1 LRKRQINYSIKTVLA
16 LSLLFSCS
24 KDEKKLIH
32 NANKRN
38 PVVNYF
44 LMQGNQFLKKHDF
57 ERALTLADSA
67 ESYDIN
73 KDDVY
78 FFKGRVFSELG
89 RFAKA
94 DKAYKNTININPN
107 YIGAWNNLGNNAF
120 RQQNFSQAVEYYK
133 KELTQNKTSIPFRAL
148 GRAYVELGKTDS
160 ARICF
165 QHSIELNNNYASAYL
180 NLAQLEEDEGNLNK
194 ALQLAS
200 RAYALEPNN
209 VEYQY
214 VYSTVLVQ
222 MDRGK
227 EAIYSLREI
236 IKKWPWHHGAHYNLG
251 RALVQSGQ
259 KIEGQKYL
267 DKAENVRAAQAK
279 IDHLENTIRALP
291 DDPYSYAALAFALR
305 KVGRFNDS
313 MHSYKVALFLD
324 PDNYDIWNNVANLY
338 LLQKDTSKALN
349 TYNYIVEKNPELI
362 DTWLNMGVVYALSNQ
377 KDDAIY
383 AWERVIGYQPNN
395 ISAIKYLNKI
405 KNN

>member
-1 LRKRQINYSIKTVLA
+1 MKINYSIKVGLT
-16 LSLLFSCS
+16 LLIVFSCTS
-24 KDEKKLIH
+24 DKTPINNKYK
-32 NANKRN
+32 KRN
-38 PVVNYF
+38 PMADYF
-44 LMQGNQFLKKHDF
+44 LMEGNKYLKKHDF
-57 ERALTLADSA
+57 KKALALADSA
-67 ESYDIN
+67 ELYAIK

-78 FFKGRVFSELG
+78 FFKGRIYSELG

-94 DKAYKNTININPN
+94 DEAYNNTININPD

-120 RQQNFSQAVEYYK
+120 RQQNFSQAVKFYN
-133 KELTQNKTSIPFRAL
+133 KEIIINKTSIPFRAL

-165 QHSIELNNNYASAYL
+165 QHSIDINNNYASAYL

-194 ALQLAS
+194 ALNHAS

-209 VEYQY
+209 IEYQY
-214 VYSTVLVQ
+214 VYSTILVQ

-236 IKKWPWHHGAHYNLG
+236 IKEWPWHHGAHYNLA
-251 RALVQSGQ
+251 RALIQSGQ
-259 KIEGQKYL
+259 KIEGQQYL
-267 DKAENVRAAQAK
+267 DKSEKIRATQAK

-313 MHSYKVALFLD
+313 MHSYKVALYLD

-338 LLQKDTSKALN
+338 LLQKDTIKALN
-349 TYNYIVEKNPELI
+349 TYNYIVDKNPALI
-362 DTWLNMGVVYALSNQ
+362 DIWLNMGVVYALANQ
-377 KDDAIY
+377 KENAIY
-383 AWERVIGYQPNN
+383 SWERALKYQPENV
-395 ISAIKYLNKI
+395 SAIKYLNKI
-405 KNN
+405 KK

>member
-1 LRKRQINYSIKTVLA
+1 MKINYSIKVGLT
-16 LSLLFSCS
+16 LLIVFSCTS
-24 KDEKKLIH
+24 DKTPINNKYK
-32 NANKRN
+32 KRN
-38 PVVNYF
+38 PMADYF
-44 LMQGNQFLKKHDF
+44 LMEGNKYLKKHDF
-57 ERALTLADSA
+57 KKALALADSA
-67 ESYDIN
+67 ELYAIK

-78 FFKGRVFSELG
+78 FFKGRIYSELG

-94 DKAYKNTININPN
+94 DEAYNNTININPN

-120 RQQNFSQAVEYYK
+120 RQQNFSQAVKYYN
-133 KELTQNKTSIPFRAL
+133 KEIIKNKTSTPFRAL

-165 QHSIELNNNYASAYL
+165 QHSIDINNNYASAYL

-194 ALQLAS
+194 ALNHAS

-209 VEYQY
+209 IEYQY
-214 VYSTVLVQ
+214 VYSTILVQ

-236 IKKWPWHHGAHYNLG
+236 IKEWPWHHGAHYNLA
-251 RALVQSGQ
+251 RALIQSGQ
-259 KIEGQKYL
+259 KIEGQQYL
-267 DKAENVRAAQAK
+267 DKSEKIRATQAK

-313 MHSYKVALFLD
+313 MHSYKVALYLD

-338 LLQKDTSKALN
+338 LLQKDTIKALN
-349 TYNYIVEKNPELI
+349 TYNYIVDKNPALI
-362 DTWLNMGVVYALSNQ
+362 DIWLNMGVVYALANQ
-377 KDDAIY
+377 KENAIY
-383 AWERVIGYQPNN
+383 SWERALKYQPENV
-395 ISAIKYLNKI
+395 SAIKYLNKI
-405 KNN
+405 KK

>member
-1 LRKRQINYSIKTVLA
+1 MKINYSIKVGLT
-16 LSLLFSCS
+16 LLIVFSCTS
-24 KDEKKLIH
+24 DKTPINNKYK
-32 NANKRN
+32 KRN
-38 PVVNYF
+38 PMADYF
-44 LMQGNQFLKKHDF
+44 LMEGNKYLKKHDF
-57 ERALTLADSA
+57 KKALALADSA
-67 ESYDIN
+67 ELYAIK

-78 FFKGRVFSELG
+78 FFKGRIYSELG

-94 DKAYKNTININPN
+94 DEAYNNTININPN

-120 RQQNFSQAVEYYK
+120 RQQKFSQAVKYYN
-133 KELTQNKTSIPFRAL
+133 KEIIKNKTSIPFRAL

-165 QHSIELNNNYASAYL
+165 QHSIDINNNYASAYL

-214 VYSTVLVQ
+214 VYSTILVQ

-236 IKKWPWHHGAHYNLG
+236 IKEWPWHHGAHYNLG
-251 RALVQSGQ
+251 RALIQSGQ
-259 KIEGQKYL
+259 RVEGQQYL
-267 DKAENVRAAQAK
+267 DESEKIRANQAK

-313 MHSYKVALFLD
+313 MHSYKVALYLD

-338 LLQKDTSKALN
+338 LLQKDTIKALD
-349 TYNYIVEKNPELI
+349 TYNYIVDKNPELI
-362 DTWLNMGVVYALSNQ
+362 DIWLNMGVVYALANQ
-377 KDDAIY
+377 KENAIY
-383 AWERVIGYQPNN
+383 SWEQALKYQPDNV
-395 ISAIKYLNKI
+395 SAIKYLNKI

>member
-1 LRKRQINYSIKTVLA
+1 MKINYSIKVGLT
-16 LSLLFSCS
+16 LLIVFSCTS
-24 KDEKKLIH
+24 DKTPINNKYK
-32 NANKRN
+32 KRN
-38 PVVNYF
+38 PMADYF
-44 LMQGNQFLKKHDF
+44 LMEGNKYLKKHDF
-57 ERALTLADSA
+57 KKALALADSA
-67 ESYDIN
+67 ELYAIK

-78 FFKGRVFSELG
+78 FFKGRIYSELG

-94 DKAYKNTININPN
+94 DEAYNNTININPN

-120 RQQNFSQAVEYYK
+120 RQQNFSQAVKFYN
-133 KELTQNKTSIPFRAL
+133 KEIIINKTSIPFRAL

-165 QHSIELNNNYASAYL
+165 QHSIDINNNYASAYL

-194 ALQLAS
+194 ALNHAS

-209 VEYQY
+209 IEYQY
-214 VYSTVLVQ
+214 VYSTILVQ

-236 IKKWPWHHGAHYNLG
+236 IKEWPWHHGAHYNLA
-251 RALVQSGQ
+251 RALIQSGQ

-267 DKAENVRAAQAK
+267 DKSEKIRATQAK

-313 MHSYKVALFLD
+313 MHSYKVALYLD
-324 PDNYDIWNNVANLY
+324 PDNYDICNNVANLY
-338 LLQKDTSKALN
+338 LLQKDTIKALN
-349 TYNYIVEKNPELI
+349 TYNYIVDKNPALI
-362 DTWLNMGVVYALSNQ
+362 DIWLNMGVVYALANQ
-377 KDDAIY
+377 KENAIY
-383 AWERVIGYQPNN
+383 SWERALKYQPENV
-395 ISAIKYLNKI
+395 SAIKYLNKI
-405 KNN
+405 KE

>member
-1 LRKRQINYSIKTVLA
+1 MKINCFMRIGLM
-16 LSLLFSCS
+16 LLIVFSCAND
-24 KDEKKLIH
+24 KTPIKNKYKKRSPM
-32 NANKRN
+32 AD
-38 PVVNYF
+38 YF
-44 LMQGNQFLKKHDF
+44 LMEGNKFLKKHDF
-57 ERALTLADSA
+57 KRALALADSA
-67 ESYDIN
+67 ELYAIK

-78 FFKGRVFSELG
+78 FFKGRIYSELG
-89 RFAKA
+89 RFSKA
-94 DKAYKNTININPN
+94 DQAYNYTININPD

-133 KELTQNKTSIPFRAL
+133 KEIIKNKTSIPFRAL
-148 GRAYVELGKTDS
+148 GRAYVELGKIDS

-165 QHSIELNNNYASAYL
+165 QHSIDINNNYASAYL

-214 VYSTVLVQ
+214 VYSTILVQ

-236 IKKWPWHHGAHYNLG
+236 IKEWPWHHGAHYNLG
-251 RALVQSGQ
+251 RALIQSGQ
-259 KIEGQKYL
+259 KVEGQQYL
-267 DKAENVRAAQAK
+267 DESEKIRANQAK

-313 MHSYKVALFLD
+313 MHSYKVALYLD

-338 LLQKDTSKALN
+338 LLQKDTIKALD
-349 TYNYIVEKNPELI
+349 TYNYIVDKNPELI
-362 DTWLNMGVVYALSNQ
+362 DIWLNMGVVYALANQ
-377 KDDAIY
+377 KENAIY
-383 AWERVIGYQPNN
+383 SWERALKYQPDN

>member
-1 LRKRQINYSIKTVLA
+1 MKINCFMRIGLM
-16 LSLLFSCS
+16 LLIVFSCAND
-24 KDEKKLIH
+24 KTPIKNKYKKRSPM
-32 NANKRN
+32 AD
-38 PVVNYF
+38 YF
-44 LMQGNQFLKKHDF
+44 LMEGNKFLKKHDF
-57 ERALTLADSA
+57 KRALALADSA
-67 ESYDIN
+67 ELYAIK

-78 FFKGRVFSELG
+78 FFKGRLYSELG

-94 DKAYKNTININPN
+94 DEAYNNTININPN

-120 RQQNFSQAVEYYK
+120 RQQNFSQAVKYYN
-133 KELTQNKTSIPFRAL
+133 KEIIKNKTSTPFRAL

-165 QHSIELNNNYASAYL
+165 QHSIDINNNYASAYL

-214 VYSTVLVQ
+214 VYSTILVQ

-236 IKKWPWHHGAHYNLG
+236 IKEWPWHHGAHYNLG
-251 RALVQSGQ
+251 RALIQSGQ
-259 KIEGQKYL
+259 KVEGQQYL
-267 DKAENVRAAQAK
+267 DESEKIRANQAK

-313 MHSYKVALFLD
+313 MHSYKVALYLD

-338 LLQKDTSKALN
+338 LLQKDTVKALD
-349 TYNYIVEKNPELI
+349 TYNYIVDKNPELI
-362 DTWLNMGVVYALSNQ
+362 DIWLNMGVVYALANQ
-377 KDDAIY
+377 KENAIY
-383 AWERVIGYQPNN
+383 SWERALKYQPDN

>member
-1 LRKRQINYSIKTVLA
+1 MKINYSIKVGLT
-16 LSLLFSCS
+16 LLIVFSCTS
-24 KDEKKLIH
+24 DKTPINNKYK
-32 NANKRN
+32 KRN
-38 PVVNYF
+38 PMADYF
-44 LMQGNQFLKKHDF
+44 LMEGNKYLKKHDF
-57 ERALTLADSA
+57 KKALALADSA
-67 ESYDIN
+67 ELYAIK

-78 FFKGRVFSELG
+78 FFKGRIYSELG

-94 DKAYKNTININPN
+94 DEAYNNTININPN

-120 RQQNFSQAVEYYK
+120 RQQNFSQAVKYYN
-133 KELTQNKTSIPFRAL
+133 KEIIKNKTSIPFRAL

-165 QHSIELNNNYASAYL
+165 QHSIDINNNYASAYL
-180 NLAQLEEDEGNLNK
+180 NMAQLEEDEGNLNK
-194 ALQLAS
+194 ALNHAS

-209 VEYQY
+209 IEYQY
-214 VYSTVLVQ
+214 VYSTILVQ

-236 IKKWPWHHGAHYNLG
+236 IKEWPWHHGAHYNLA
-251 RALVQSGQ
+251 RALIQSGQ
-259 KIEGQKYL
+259 KIEGQQYL
-267 DKAENVRAAQAK
+267 DESEKIRATQAK

-313 MHSYKVALFLD
+313 MHSYKVALYLD

-338 LLQKDTSKALN
+338 LLQKDTIKALN
-349 TYNYIVEKNPELI
+349 TYNYIVDKNPALI
-362 DTWLNMGVVYALSNQ
+362 DIWLNMGVVYALANQ
-377 KDDAIY
+377 KENAIFS
-383 AWERVIGYQPNN
+383 WERALKYQPDNV
-395 ISAIKYLNKI
+395 SAIKYLNKI

>member
-1 LRKRQINYSIKTVLA
+1 MKINYSIKVGLT
-16 LSLLFSCS
+16 LLIVFSCAS
-24 KDEKKLIH
+24 DKTPINNKYK
-32 NANKRN
+32 KRN
-38 PVVNYF
+38 PMADYF
-44 LMQGNQFLKKHDF
+44 LMEGNKYLKKHDF
-57 ERALTLADSA
+57 KKALALADSA
-67 ESYDIN
+67 ELYAIK

-78 FFKGRVFSELG
+78 FFKGRIYSELG

-94 DKAYKNTININPN
+94 DEAYNNTININPN

-120 RQQNFSQAVEYYK
+120 RQQNFNQAVKYYN
-133 KELTQNKTSIPFRAL
+133 KEIIKNKTSIPFRAL

-165 QHSIELNNNYASAYL
+165 QHSIDINNNYASAYL

-194 ALQLAS
+194 ALNHAS

-209 VEYQY
+209 IEYQY
-214 VYSTVLVQ
+214 VYSTILVQ

-236 IKKWPWHHGAHYNLG
+236 IKEWPWHHGAHYNLA
-251 RALVQSGQ
+251 RALIQSGQ
-259 KIEGQKYL
+259 KIEGQQYL
-267 DKAENVRAAQAK
+267 DKSEKIRATQAK

-313 MHSYKVALFLD
+313 MHSYKVALYLD

-338 LLQKDTSKALN
+338 LLQKDTIKALN
-349 TYNYIVEKNPELI
+349 TYNYIVDKNPALI
-362 DTWLNMGVVYALSNQ
+362 DIWLNMGVVYALANQ
-377 KDDAIY
+377 KENAIY
-383 AWERVIGYQPNN
+383 SWERALKYQPENV
-395 ISAIKYLNKI
+395 SAIKYLNKI
-405 KNN
+405 KK

>member
-1 LRKRQINYSIKTVLA
+1 MKINYSIKVGLT
-16 LSLLFSCS
+16 LLIVFSCTS
-24 KDEKKLIH
+24 DKTPINNKYK
-32 NANKRN
+32 KRN
-38 PVVNYF
+38 PMADYF
-44 LMQGNQFLKKHDF
+44 LMEGNKYLKKHDF
-57 ERALTLADSA
+57 KKALALADSA
-67 ESYDIN
+67 ELYAIK

-78 FFKGRVFSELG
+78 FFKGRIYSELG

-94 DKAYKNTININPN
+94 DEAYNNTININPN

-120 RQQNFSQAVEYYK
+120 RQQKFSQAVKYYN
-133 KELTQNKTSIPFRAL
+133 KEIVKNKTSIPFRAL

-165 QHSIELNNNYASAYL
+165 QHSIDINNNYASAYL

-194 ALQLAS
+194 ALNHAS

-209 VEYQY
+209 IEYQY
-214 VYSTVLVQ
+214 VYSTILVQ

-236 IKKWPWHHGAHYNLG
+236 IKEWPWHHGAHYNLA
-251 RALVQSGQ
+251 RALIQSGQ
-259 KIEGQKYL
+259 KIEGQQYL
-267 DKAENVRAAQAK
+267 DESEKIRATQAK

-313 MHSYKVALFLD
+313 MHSYKVALYLD

-338 LLQKDTSKALN
+338 LLQKDTIKALN
-349 TYNYIVEKNPELI
+349 TYNYIVDKNPALI
-362 DTWLNMGVVYALSNQ
+362 DIWLNMGVVYALANQ
-377 KDDAIY
+377 KENAIY
-383 AWERVIGYQPNN
+383 SWERALKYQPENV
-395 ISAIKYLNKI
+395 SAIKYLNKI
-405 KNN
+405 KK

>member
-1 LRKRQINYSIKTVLA
+1 MKINYSIKVGLT
-16 LSLLFSCS
+16 LLIVFSCTS
-24 KDEKKLIH
+24 DKTPINNKYK
-32 NANKRN
+32 KRN
-38 PVVNYF
+38 PMADYF
-44 LMQGNQFLKKHDF
+44 LMEGNKYLKKHDF
-57 ERALTLADSA
+57 KKALALADSA
-67 ESYDIN
+67 ELYAIK

-78 FFKGRVFSELG
+78 FFKGRIYSELG

-94 DKAYKNTININPN
+94 DEAYNNTININPN

-120 RQQNFSQAVEYYK
+120 RQQNFSQAVKYYN
-133 KELTQNKTSIPFRAL
+133 KEIIKNKTSTPFRAL

-165 QHSIELNNNYASAYL
+165 QHSIDINNNYASAYL

-194 ALQLAS
+194 ALNHAS

-209 VEYQY
+209 IEYQY
-214 VYSTVLVQ
+214 VYSTILVQ

-236 IKKWPWHHGAHYNLG
+236 IKEWPWHHGAHYNLA
-251 RALVQSGQ
+251 RALIQSGQ
-259 KIEGQKYL
+259 KIEGQQYL
-267 DKAENVRAAQAK
+267 DKSEKIRATQAK

-313 MHSYKVALFLD
+313 MHSYKVALYLD

-338 LLQKDTSKALN
+338 LLQKDTIKALN
-349 TYNYIVEKNPELI
+349 TYNYIVDKNPALI
-362 DTWLNMGVVYALSNQ
+362 DIWLNMGVVYALANQ
-377 KDDAIY
+377 KENAIY
-383 AWERVIGYQPNN
+383 SWERALKYQPENV
-395 ISAIKYLNKI
+395 SAIKYLNKI
-405 KNN
+405 KE

>member
-1 LRKRQINYSIKTVLA
+1 MKINYSIKVGLT
-16 LSLLFSCS
+16 LLIVFSCTS
-24 KDEKKLIH
+24 DKTPINNKYK
-32 NANKRN
+32 KRN
-38 PVVNYF
+38 PMTDYF
-44 LMQGNQFLKKHDF
+44 LMEGNKYLKKHDF
-57 ERALTLADSA
+57 KKALALADSA
-67 ESYDIN
+67 ELYAIK

-78 FFKGRVFSELG
+78 FFKGRIYSELG

-94 DKAYKNTININPN
+94 DEAYNNTININPN

-120 RQQNFSQAVEYYK
+120 RQQNFSQAVKYYN
-133 KELTQNKTSIPFRAL
+133 KEIIKNKTSIPFRAL

-165 QHSIELNNNYASAYL
+165 QHSIDINNNYASAYL

-194 ALQLAS
+194 ALNHAS

-209 VEYQY
+209 IEYQY
-214 VYSTVLVQ
+214 VYSTILVQ

-236 IKKWPWHHGAHYNLG
+236 IKEWPWHHGAHYNLA
-251 RALVQSGQ
+251 RALIQSGQ
-259 KIEGQKYL
+259 KIEGQQYL
-267 DKAENVRAAQAK
+267 DKSEKIRATQAK

-313 MHSYKVALFLD
+313 MHSYKVALYLD

-338 LLQKDTSKALN
+338 LLQKDTIKALN
-349 TYNYIVEKNPELI
+349 TYNYIVDKNPALI
-362 DTWLNMGVVYALSNQ
+362 DIWLNMGVVYALANQ
-377 KDDAIY
+377 KENAIY
-383 AWERVIGYQPNN
+383 SWERALKYQPENV
-395 ISAIKYLNKI
+395 SAIKYLNKI
-405 KNN
+405 KK

>member
-1 LRKRQINYSIKTVLA
+1 MLA

-24 KDEKKLIH
+24 KDEKKLVH
-32 NANKRN
+32 NPNKRN
-38 PVVNYF
+38 PMVNYF

-94 DKAYKNTININPN
+94 DKAYNNTIKINPN

-120 RQQNFSQAVEYYK
+120 RQQNFSQAVKYYN
-133 KELTQNKTSIPFRAL
+133 KEIIKNKTSIPFRAL

-165 QHSIELNNNYASAYL
+165 QHSIDINNNYASAYL

-194 ALQLAS
+194 ALNHAS

-209 VEYQY
+209 IEYQY
-214 VYSTVLVQ
+214 VYSTILVQ

-236 IKKWPWHHGAHYNLG
+236 IKEWPWHHGAHYNLA
-251 RALVQSGQ
+251 RALIQSGQ
-259 KIEGQKYL
+259 KIEGQQYL
-267 DKAENVRAAQAK
+267 DASEKIRATQAK

-313 MHSYKVALFLD
+313 MHSYKVALYLD
-324 PDNYDIWNNVANLY
+324 PDNYYKWNNVAHLY
-338 LLQKDTSKALN
+338 LLQKDTIKALN
-349 TYNYIVEKNPELI
+349 TYNYIVDKNPALI
-362 DTWLNMGVVYALSNQ
+362 DIWLNMGVVYALANQ
-377 KDDAIY
+377 KENAIY
-383 AWERVIGYQPNN
+383 SWERALKHQPENV
-395 ISAIKYLNKI
+395 SAIKYLNKI

>member
-1 LRKRQINYSIKTVLA
+1 MKINCFMRIGLM
-16 LSLLFSCS
+16 LLIVFSCAND
-24 KDEKKLIH
+24 KTPIKNKYKKRSPM
-32 NANKRN
+32 AD
-38 PVVNYF
+38 YF
-44 LMQGNQFLKKHDF
+44 LMEGNKFLKKHDF
-57 ERALTLADSA
+57 KRALALADSA
-67 ESYDIN
+67 ELYAIK

-78 FFKGRVFSELG
+78 FFKGRIYSELG

-94 DKAYKNTININPN
+94 DEAYNNTININPN

-120 RQQNFSQAVEYYK
+120 RQQKFSQAVKYYN
-133 KELTQNKTSIPFRAL
+133 KEIIKNKTSIPFRSL

-165 QHSIELNNNYASAYL
+165 QHSIDINNNYASAYL

-214 VYSTVLVQ
+214 VYSTILVQ

-236 IKKWPWHHGAHYNLG
+236 IKEWPWHHGAHYNLG
-251 RALVQSGQ
+251 RALIQSGQ
-259 KIEGQKYL
+259 KVEGQQYL
-267 DKAENVRAAQAK
+267 DESEKIRANQAK

-313 MHSYKVALFLD
+313 MHSYKVALYLD

-338 LLQKDTSKALN
+338 LLQKDTIKALD
-349 TYNYIVEKNPELI
+349 TYNYIVDKNPELI
-362 DTWLNMGVVYALSNQ
+362 DIWLNMGVVYALANQ
-377 KDDAIY
+377 KENAIY
-383 AWERVIGYQPNN
+383 SWERALKYQPDN

>member
-1 LRKRQINYSIKTVLA
+1 MVMKINFSIKV
-16 LSLLFSCS
+16 SLTLLIVFSCTS
-24 KDEKKLIH
+24 DKTPINNKYK
-32 NANKRN
+32 KRN
-38 PVVNYF
+38 PMADYF
-44 LMQGNQFLKKHDF
+44 LMEGNKYLKKHDF
-57 ERALTLADSA
+57 KKALALADSA
-67 ESYDIN
+67 ELYAIK

-78 FFKGRVFSELG
+78 FFKGRIYSELG

-94 DKAYKNTININPN
+94 DEAYNNTININPN

-120 RQQNFSQAVEYYK
+120 RQQKFSQAVKYYN
-133 KELTQNKTSIPFRAL
+133 KEIIKNKTSTPFRAL

-165 QHSIELNNNYASAYL
+165 QHSIDVNNNYASAYL

-194 ALQLAS
+194 ALNHAS

-209 VEYQY
+209 IEYQY
-214 VYSTVLVQ
+214 VYSTILVQ

-236 IKKWPWHHGAHYNLG
+236 IKEWPWHHGAHYNLA
-251 RALVQSGQ
+251 RALIQSGQ
-259 KIEGQKYL
+259 KIEGQQYL
-267 DKAENVRAAQAK
+267 DKSEKIRATQAK

-313 MHSYKVALFLD
+313 MHSYKVALYLD

-338 LLQKDTSKALN
+338 LLQKDTIKALN
-349 TYNYIVEKNPELI
+349 TYNYIVDKNPALI
-362 DTWLNMGVVYALSNQ
+362 DIWLNMGVVYALANQ
-377 KDDAIY
+377 KENAIFS
-383 AWERVIGYQPNN
+383 WERALKYQPDNV
-395 ISAIKYLNKI
+395 SAIKYLNKI

>member
-1 LRKRQINYSIKTVLA
+1 LRKTQINYSIKTVLA

-24 KDEKKLIH
+24 KDD
-32 NANKRN
+32 NRRFYNPSKRN
-38 PVVNYF
+38 PTVNYF

-57 ERALTLADSA
+57 KKALILADSA
-67 ESYDIN
+67 ESYSMN

-89 RFAKA
+89 RFVKA
-94 DKAYKNTININPN
+94 DKAYNNTININPN

-133 KELTQNKTSIPFRAL
+133 KELIQNKTSIPYRAL

-165 QHSIELNNNYASAYL
+165 RHSIELDNNYASAYL

-214 VYSTVLVQ
+214 VYSTILVQ

-227 EAIYSLREI
+227 EAIYSLRKI
-236 IKKWPWHHGAHYNLG
+236 IKEWPWHHGAHYNLG
-251 RALVQSGQ
+251 RALIQSGQ

-305 KVGRFNDS
+305 KAGRFNDS
-313 MHSYKVALFLD
+313 MHSYRVALFLD

-338 LLQKDTSKALN
+338 LLQKDTAKALN
-349 TYNYIVEKNPELI
+349 TYNYIVEKKPELI

-377 KDDAIY
+377 KNNAIY
-383 AWERVIGYQPNN
+383 AWERVLGFEPNN

>member
-1 LRKRQINYSIKTVLA
+1 MKINYSIKVGLT
-16 LSLLFSCS
+16 LLIVFSCTS
-24 KDEKKLIH
+24 DKTPINNKYK
-32 NANKRN
+32 KRN
-38 PVVNYF
+38 PMADYF
-44 LMQGNQFLKKHDF
+44 LMEGNKYLKKHDF
-57 ERALTLADSA
+57 KKALALADSA
-67 ESYDIN
+67 ELYAIK

-78 FFKGRVFSELG
+78 FFKGRIYSELG

-94 DKAYKNTININPN
+94 DEAYNNTININPN

-120 RQQNFSQAVEYYK
+120 RQQKFSQAVKYYN
-133 KELTQNKTSIPFRAL
+133 KEIIKNKTSTPFRAL

-165 QHSIELNNNYASAYL
+165 QHSIDINNNYASAYL

-194 ALQLAS
+194 ALNHAS

-209 VEYQY
+209 IEYQY
-214 VYSTVLVQ
+214 VYSTILVQ

-236 IKKWPWHHGAHYNLG
+236 IKKWPWHHGAHYNLA
-251 RALVQSGQ
+251 RALIQSGQ
-259 KIEGQKYL
+259 KIEGQQYL
-267 DKAENVRAAQAK
+267 DKSEKIRATQAK

-313 MHSYKVALFLD
+313 MHSYKVALYLD

-338 LLQKDTSKALN
+338 LLQKDTIKALN
-349 TYNYIVEKNPELI
+349 TYNYIVDKNPALI
-362 DTWLNMGVVYALSNQ
+362 DIWLNMGVVYALANQ
-377 KDDAIY
+377 KENAIY
-383 AWERVIGYQPNN
+383 SWERALKYQPENV
-395 ISAIKYLNKI
+395 SAIKYLNKI

>member
-1 LRKRQINYSIKTVLA
+1 LRKTQINYSIKTVLA

-24 KDEKKLIH
+24 KDDQKRVY
-32 NANKRN
+32 NPNKRN
-38 PVVNYF
+38 PTVDYF

-57 ERALTLADSA
+57 KKALILADSA
-67 ESYDIN
+67 ESYGTN

-89 RFAKA
+89 RFVKA
-94 DKAYKNTININPN
+94 EKAYNNTININPN

-133 KELTQNKTSIPFRAL
+133 KELIQNKTSIPYRAL

-165 QHSIELNNNYASAYL
+165 RHSIELDNNYASAYL

-214 VYSTVLVQ
+214 VYSTILVQ

-227 EAIYSLREI
+227 EAIYSLRKT
-236 IKKWPWHHGAHYNLG
+236 IKEWPWHHGAHYNLG
-251 RALVQSGQ
+251 RALIQSGQ

-305 KVGRFNDS
+305 KAGRFNDS
-313 MHSYKVALFLD
+313 MHSYRVALFLD

-338 LLQKDTSKALN
+338 LLQKDTAKALN
-349 TYNYIVEKNPELI
+349 TYNYIVEKNHELI

-377 KDDAIY
+377 KNNAIY
-383 AWERVIGYQPNN
+383 AWERVLGFEPNN

>member
-1 LRKRQINYSIKTVLA
+1 MKINYSIKVGLT
-16 LSLLFSCS
+16 LLIVFSCTS
-24 KDEKKLIH
+24 DKTPINNKYK
-32 NANKRN
+32 KRN
-38 PVVNYF
+38 PMADYF
-44 LMQGNQFLKKHDF
+44 LMEGNKYLKKHDF
-57 ERALTLADSA
+57 KKALALADSA
-67 ESYDIN
+67 ELYAIK

-78 FFKGRVFSELG
+78 FFKGRIYSELG

-94 DKAYKNTININPN
+94 DEAYNNTININPN

-120 RQQNFSQAVEYYK
+120 RQQKFSQAVKYYN
-133 KELTQNKTSIPFRAL
+133 KEIIKNKTSIPFRSL

-165 QHSIELNNNYASAYL
+165 QHSIDINNNYASAYL

-194 ALQLAS
+194 ALNHAS

-209 VEYQY
+209 IEYQY
-214 VYSTVLVQ
+214 VYSTILVQ

-236 IKKWPWHHGAHYNLG
+236 IKEWPWHHGAHYNLA
-251 RALVQSGQ
+251 RALIQSGQ
-259 KIEGQKYL
+259 KIEGQQYL
-267 DKAENVRAAQAK
+267 DKSEKIRATQAK

-313 MHSYKVALFLD
+313 MHSYKVALYLD

-338 LLQKDTSKALN
+338 LLQKDTIKALN
-349 TYNYIVEKNPELI
+349 TYNYIVDKNPALI
-362 DTWLNMGVVYALSNQ
+362 DIWLNMGVVYALANQ
-377 KDDAIY
+377 KENAIY
-383 AWERVIGYQPNN
+383 SWERALKYQPENV
-395 ISAIKYLNKI
+395 SAIKYLNKI
-405 KNN
+405 KK

>member
-1 LRKRQINYSIKTVLA
+1 MKINYSIKVGLT
-16 LSLLFSCS
+16 LLIVFSCTS
-24 KDEKKLIH
+24 DKTPINNKYK
-32 NANKRN
+32 KRN
-38 PVVNYF
+38 PMADYF
-44 LMQGNQFLKKHDF
+44 LMEGNKYLKKHDF
-57 ERALTLADSA
+57 KKALALADSA
-67 ESYDIN
+67 ELYAIK

-78 FFKGRVFSELG
+78 FFKGRIYSELG

-94 DKAYKNTININPN
+94 DEAYNNTININPN

-120 RQQNFSQAVEYYK
+120 RQQKFSQAVNYYN
-133 KELTQNKTSIPFRAL
+133 KEIIKNKTSIPFRAL

-165 QHSIELNNNYASAYL
+165 QHSIDINNNYASAYL

-194 ALQLAS
+194 ALNHAS

-209 VEYQY
+209 IEYQY
-214 VYSTVLVQ
+214 VYSTILVQ

-236 IKKWPWHHGAHYNLG
+236 IKEWPWHHGAHYNLA
-251 RALVQSGQ
+251 RALIQSGQ
-259 KIEGQKYL
+259 KIEGQQYL
-267 DKAENVRAAQAK
+267 DKSEKIRATQAK

-313 MHSYKVALFLD
+313 MHSYKVALYLD

-338 LLQKDTSKALN
+338 LLQKDTIKALN
-349 TYNYIVEKNPELI
+349 TYNYIVDKNPALI
-362 DTWLNMGVVYALSNQ
+362 DIWLNMGVVYALANQ
-377 KDDAIY
+377 KENAIY
-383 AWERVIGYQPNN
+383 SWERALKYQPENV
-395 ISAIKYLNKI
+395 SAIKYLNKI
-405 KNN
+405 KK

>member
-1 LRKRQINYSIKTVLA
+1 MKINYSIKVGLT
-16 LSLLFSCS
+16 LLIVFSCTS
-24 KDEKKLIH
+24 DKTPINNKYK
-32 NANKRN
+32 KRN
-38 PVVNYF
+38 PMADYF
-44 LMQGNQFLKKHDF
+44 LMEGNKYLKKHDF
-57 ERALTLADSA
+57 KKALALADSA
-67 ESYDIN
+67 ELYAIK

-78 FFKGRVFSELG
+78 FFKGRIYSELG

-94 DKAYKNTININPN
+94 DEAYNNTININPN

-120 RQQNFSQAVEYYK
+120 RQQNFNQAVKYYN
-133 KELTQNKTSIPFRAL
+133 KEIIKNKTSIPFRAL

-165 QHSIELNNNYASAYL
+165 QHSIDINNNYASAYL

-194 ALQLAS
+194 ALNHAS

-209 VEYQY
+209 IEYQY
-214 VYSTVLVQ
+214 VYSTILVQ

-236 IKKWPWHHGAHYNLG
+236 IKEWPWHHGAHYNLA
-251 RALVQSGQ
+251 RALIQSGQ
-259 KIEGQKYL
+259 KIEGQQYL
-267 DKAENVRAAQAK
+267 DKSEKIRATQAK

-313 MHSYKVALFLD
+313 MHSYKVALYLD

-338 LLQKDTSKALN
+338 LLQKDTIKALN
-349 TYNYIVEKNPELI
+349 TYNYIVDKNPALI
-362 DTWLNMGVVYALSNQ
+362 DIWLNMGVVYALANQ
-377 KDDAIY
+377 KENAIY
-383 AWERVIGYQPNN
+383 SWERALKYQPENV
-395 ISAIKYLNKI
+395 SAIKYLNKI
-405 KNN
+405 KK

>member
-1 LRKRQINYSIKTVLA
+1 MKINYSIKVGLT
-16 LSLLFSCS
+16 LLIVFSCTS
-24 KDEKKLIH
+24 DKTPINNKYK
-32 NANKRN
+32 KRN
-38 PVVNYF
+38 PMADYF
-44 LMQGNQFLKKHDF
+44 LMEGNKYLKKHDF
-57 ERALTLADSA
+57 KKALALADSA
-67 ESYDIN
+67 ELYAIK

-78 FFKGRVFSELG
+78 FFKGRIYSELG

-94 DKAYKNTININPN
+94 DEAYNNTININPN

-120 RQQNFSQAVEYYK
+120 RQQKFSQAVKYYN
-133 KELTQNKTSIPFRAL
+133 KEIVKNKTSIPFRAL

-165 QHSIELNNNYASAYL
+165 QHSIDINNNYASAYL

-194 ALQLAS
+194 ALNHAS

-209 VEYQY
+209 IEYQY
-214 VYSTVLVQ
+214 VYSTILVQ

-236 IKKWPWHHGAHYNLG
+236 IKEWPWHHGAHYNLA
-251 RALVQSGQ
+251 RALIQSGQ
-259 KIEGQKYL
+259 KIEGQQYL
-267 DKAENVRAAQAK
+267 DKSEKIRAAQAK

-313 MHSYKVALFLD
+313 MHSYKVALYLD

-338 LLQKDTSKALN
+338 LLQKDTIKALN
-349 TYNYIVEKNPELI
+349 TYNYIVDKNPALI
-362 DTWLNMGVVYALSNQ
+362 DIWLNMGVVYALANQ
-377 KDDAIY
+377 KENAIY
-383 AWERVIGYQPNN
+383 SWERALKYQPENV
-395 ISAIKYLNKI
+395 SAIKYLNKI
-405 KNN
+405 KK

>member
-1 LRKRQINYSIKTVLA
+1 MKINYSIKVGLT
-16 LSLLFSCS
+16 LLIVFSCTS
-24 KDEKKLIH
+24 DKTPINNKYK
-32 NANKRN
+32 KRN
-38 PVVNYF
+38 PMTDYF
-44 LMQGNQFLKKHDF
+44 LMEGNKYLKKHDF
-57 ERALTLADSA
+57 KKALALADSA
-67 ESYDIN
+67 ELYAIK

-78 FFKGRVFSELG
+78 FFKGRIYSELG

-94 DKAYKNTININPN
+94 DEAYNNTININPN

-120 RQQNFSQAVEYYK
+120 RQQNFSQAVKYYN
-133 KELTQNKTSIPFRAL
+133 KEIIKNKTSTPFRAL

-165 QHSIELNNNYASAYL
+165 QHSIDINNNYASAYL

-194 ALQLAS
+194 ALNHAS

-209 VEYQY
+209 IEYQY
-214 VYSTVLVQ
+214 VYSTILVQ

-236 IKKWPWHHGAHYNLG
+236 IKEWPWHHGAHYNLA
-251 RALVQSGQ
+251 RALIQSGQ
-259 KIEGQKYL
+259 KIEGQQYL
-267 DKAENVRAAQAK
+267 DKSEKIRATQAK

-313 MHSYKVALFLD
+313 MHSYKVALYLD

-338 LLQKDTSKALN
+338 LLQKDTIKALN
-349 TYNYIVEKNPELI
+349 TYNYIVDKNPALI
-362 DTWLNMGVVYALSNQ
+362 DIWLNMGVVYALANQ
-377 KDDAIY
+377 KENAIY
-383 AWERVIGYQPNN
+383 SWERALKYQPENV
-395 ISAIKYLNKI
+395 SAIKYLNKI
-405 KNN
+405 KE

>member
-1 LRKRQINYSIKTVLA
+1 MRKTQINYSIKTVLA

-24 KDEKKLIH
+24 KDD
-32 NANKRN
+32 NRRVYNPNKRN
-38 PVVNYF
+38 PTVNYF

-57 ERALTLADSA
+57 KKALILADSA
-67 ESYDIN
+67 ESYGIN

-89 RFAKA
+89 RFVKA
-94 DKAYKNTININPN
+94 DKAYNNTININPN

-133 KELTQNKTSIPFRAL
+133 KELIQNKTSIPYRAL

-165 QHSIELNNNYASAYL
+165 RHSIELDNNYSSAYL

-214 VYSTVLVQ
+214 VYSTILVQ

-227 EAIYSLREI
+227 EAIYSLRKT
-236 IKKWPWHHGAHYNLG
+236 IKEWPWHHGAHYNLG
-251 RALVQSGQ
+251 RALIQSGQ
-259 KIEGQKYL
+259 KTEGQKYL

-305 KVGRFNDS
+305 KAGRFNDS
-313 MHSYKVALFLD
+313 MHSYRVALFLD

-338 LLQKDTSKALN
+338 LLQKDTAKALN
-349 TYNYIVEKNPELI
+349 TYNYIVEKKPELI

-377 KDDAIY
+377 KK
-383 AWERVIGYQPNN
+383 QCN
-395 ISAIKYLNKI
+395 ICLGARFGI
-405 KNN
+405 